1 MISHRNPGSS
11 LPRTKSAFDAV
22 STFGKRKPE
31 RYALHARYMNAT
43 QGDIALRLADILI
56 LYDN

>member
-11 LPRTKSAFDAV
+11 LPHTKSAFDAM
-22 STFGKRKPE
+22 STFAEREPE
-31 RYALHARYMNAT
+31 RYVLRARYMNAT
-43 QGDIALRLADILI
+43 QGDIALRLADIPV